1 MLRRVAISF
10 LVMLAL
16 AVSLAGQ
23 RATETFRVSGKV
35 VNAVNGHPLAG
46 AEVQIGKADDF
57 DATQQKMLSADD
69 GTFAFNVTSAG
80 KYLLVGEARGFRRQ
94 GFEQHGM
101 YVSAVV
107 VGQGQSSE
115 NVVFRLR
122 PDGRIMG
129 TVVDEEHE
137 AVSGAVVYLFRT
149 DASGGLRQTYLAMQA
164 VTDDRGDYRLAH
176 LEPGCYY
183 LVVSAGPWYSAFLQP
198 ADEDHVGERADRRA
212 LEMVYPTMFY
222 PGVTEQSSASQIA
235 LNEGE
240 DFTADFTLVAEPGV
254 RVRLNHLNADP
265 EKHLGAT
272 LEQKIFGTRIGQV
285 WMREVPV
292 GDSMEI
298 RNVAPGRYVL
308 DIESYDANRETR
320 SRVLDLKGDVEVDPD
335 RASTIAPIT
344 GVVRVEGDANA
355 LPSAAV
361 RLWNSRTNEM
371 LDGGIGEKGKLVF
384 NSELITPGRYSVFAM
399 TGENSTIASLSATGA
414 RIEGQTIEIAG
425 GKAVELEIVLARG
438 LSKIDG
444 IAQRDGRPFPG
455 AMILLVPENPEVNLP
470 KFRRDESD
478 NDGTFTLR
486 DVLPGRYKV
495 MAVEDGWDW
504 EWGNPALLKKR
515 LEHAQEIEVQPERT
529 YRSVVNVE

>member
-1 MLRRVAISF
+1 MLRRVAVSI
-10 LVMLAL
+10 LVMLTFAAQL
-16 AVSLAGQ
+16 AAQ
-23 RATETFRVSGKV
+23 RSPETFRVGGKV
-35 VNAVNGHPLAG
+35 VNAVNGHPLGG

-57 DATQQKMLSADD
+57 DTTQQKMLAADD
-69 GTFAFNVTSAG
+69 GTFSFTVTSTG
-80 KYLLVGEARGFRRQ
+80 KYMLVGEARGFRRQ

-115 NVVFRLR
+115 NLVFRLR

-137 AVSGAVVYLFRT
+137 PVTGAAVLLFRT
-149 DASGGLRQTYLAMQA
+149 DASGGLRQTYLVTQV
-164 VTDDRGDYRLAH
+164 VTDDRGTYRLAH

-183 LVVSAGPWYSAFLQP
+183 LVVSAGPWYGSFLQP
-198 ADEDHVGERADRRA
+198 VDEDHNAERADRRA

-222 PGVTEQSSASQIA
+222 PGVTEQTSASQIA

-240 DFTADFTLVAEPGV
+240 DFTADFTLVAELGL
-254 RVRLNHLNADP
+254 RVRLDHFNADR
-265 EKHLGAT
+265 KRQRGAT
-272 LEQKIFGTRIGQV
+272 LEQKVFGTRINQV
-285 WMREVPV
+285 SQREVPV
-292 GDSMEI
+292 GDAMEI
-298 RNVAPGRYVL
+298 RNVPPGRYVL

-320 SRVLDLKGDVEVDPD
+320 SRVLDLAADVDVDPD
-335 RASTIAPIT
+335 RASTVAPIT
-344 GVVRVEGDANA
+344 GTVRVDGDANG
-355 LPSAAV
+355 LPSAGV

-384 NSELITPGRYSVFAM
+384 NSELVTPGRYSVFAM
-399 TGENSTIASLSATGA
+399 TGENSTIARLSATGA
-414 RIEGQTIEIAG
+414 QVEGQTIEISG
-425 GKAVELEIVLARG
+425 GKPVELEIVLAHG
-438 LSKIDG
+438 LSKIEG
-444 IAQRDGRPFPG
+444 VAQRDGRPFPG
-455 AMILLVPENPEVNLP
+455 AMILLVPEHPEVNLP

-515 LEHAQEIEVQPERT
+515 LEHAQEIEVQPDRM
-529 YRSVVNVE
+529 YQRVVGVE